1 MRIISDFRDYYDS
14 MLALGQDF
22 DLQFVR
28 QRKLIFIDTYPF
40 PKFGKSRHRFG
51 LGYYW
56 GWSSNDL
63 ARSVKCDLDVQDHVI
78 GFCGQ
83 LYGCVKLSVPD
94 PDQPPYSSKR
104 ISAFCYD
111 IEAVDAFLEKHF
123 SAKQLVEYHNPIRW
137 KQASRTGRKWPGRY
151 VRELFVHFFEDVTTF
166 SNGFEK
172 KFIEHNAPVITAEDK
187 AYRPDTKK
195 WQAALV
201 INPCLQDFEFFRLC
215 TAPGTSGEEFEAG
228 FEPNGAQQLSS
239 LMRSLGRARM
249 APPVT
254 LGTGLPS
261 GLRSGGGG
269 S

>member
-201 INPCLQDFEFFRLC
+201 INPCLQDFEFFRRFDHYQAFQEIMMFVANMASPEKPIPHVSDEDLAAC
-215 TAPGTSGEEFEAG
+215 KGFDKWSFRQPPGKKKRKKSK
-228 FEPNGAQQLSS
+228 
-239 LMRSLGRARM
+239 
-249 APPVT
+249 
-254 LGTGLPS
+254 
-261 GLRSGGGG
+261 
-269 S
+269 